1 MDYCIRYGGKNRW
14 HCKFFL
20 VYLHF
25 IAGIA
30 VCKNTYGCDGRCSR
44 MRSPM
49 QQAAFADTAVCIFV
63 RVWLT
68 FLQVPASENPKVI

>member
-25 IAGIA
+25 IALQ
-30 VCKNTYGCDGRCSR
+30 VYHENTYRCVSLR
-44 MRSPM
+44 KYLHR
-49 QQAAFADTAVCIFV
+49 
-63 RVWLT
+63 LT
-68 FLQVPASENPKVI
+68 HIDKR